1 MSPPPT
7 AIANKAIVRNSADIF
22 SAAADPDH
30 PFGRELAQVNEIA
43 EEFGATARLL
53 EEEEQEILS
62 KGLYKFGVEDYLDEI
77 TGLYGGVFEDQ
88 LGPTANPW
96 I

>member
-1 MSPPPT
+1 MSPPPST
-7 AIANKAIVRNSADIF
+7 LTKPAVRDSVDIF
-22 SAAADPDH
+22 SSADYNH

-53 EEEEQEILS
+53 DEEEQEIMS
-62 KGLYKFGVEDYLDEI
+62 KGLCKFGVEDYLDEI
-77 TGLYGGVFEDQ
+77 AGLYGGIFEDQ
-88 LGPTANPW
+88 LGTMAKPW